1 MPKATSPRPVRTAT
15 TITIDSLTVTVLD
28 RTALQVEADA
38 VAAILSA
45 PDFDSRTYGF

>member
-1 MPKATSPRPVRTAT
+1 MAKAIATRPVRTRT
-15 TITIDSLTVTVLD
+15 TVTIDSLTVILLD

-38 VAAILSA
+38 VAAILRA